1 MEIKRHPVVHYMA
14 VPDGADFAA
23 RLIEYLNQRRLT
35 ARVNEAGEVAVVW
48 ELAELDQLDAF
59 LREMAAKPPTG
70 EAFPK

>member
-1 MEIKRHPVVHYMA
+1 MA

-23 RLIEYLNQRRLT
+23 RLLEYMNQRRIT

-59 LREMAAKPPTG
+59 LRDMANKATNRDG
-70 EAFPK
+70 